1 MLAYIPIM
9 ESEIRV
15 KGRTVVYRIVPGKGW
30 AVVVKEDKI
39 LIDNYHHGYPHI
51 HPDRE
56 PIKTDDV
63 YEVVK
68 IVVRHIEKYGKV
80 VIEKL
85 RDELC
90 G

>member
-1 MLAYIPIM
+1 M
-9 ESEIRV
+9 EKEIRI
-15 KGRTVVYRIVPGKGW
+15 KERTVVYRIVPKKGW
-30 AVVVKEDKI
+30 AVVVKEDNI

-56 PIKTDDV
+56 PIKTNDV
-63 YEVVK
+63 YKVVE
-68 IVVRHIEKYGKV
+68 IVVRHIERYGRV

-85 RDELC
+85 REDLC